1 MYVNIIF
8 ATYLPEC
15 VRDWKSRKDN
25 VLSRFFFWYPSR
37 FPSEARFELSHMHK
51 YSYYDVQ
58 LTLEFLPDIR
68 HLLVDS
74 FLLQFPNSSP
84 TDVRN
89 KLVADDNY
97 TVTFR

>member
-8 ATYLPEC
+8 ATYLPKC
-15 VRDWKSRKDN
+15 MRDCKLRKCE

-37 FPSEARFELSHMHK
+37 FPSKARFELSHMNK
-51 YSYYDVQ
+51 YAYYDVRH
-58 LTLEFLPDIR
+58 TFEFLPDIR

-89 KLVADDNY
+89 ELEADDNY
-97 TVTFR
+97 AVTFR